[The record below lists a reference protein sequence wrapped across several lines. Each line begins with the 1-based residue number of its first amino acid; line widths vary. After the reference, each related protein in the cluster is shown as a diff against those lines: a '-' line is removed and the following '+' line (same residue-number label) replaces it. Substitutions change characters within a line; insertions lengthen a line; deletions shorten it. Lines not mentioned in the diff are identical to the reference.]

1 MGLGLGLSTASS
13 SYKSFTLADV
23 YSLALWLKNDTGIQE
38 STGTVVSWSDSSG
51 NSNDAVQGN
60 IDFRAVK
67 YDGGLDFEETEADH
81 YDLDNTI
88 TIGEN
93 EGFCFAIVLNQE
105 TDTSNTILSKEAN
118 DVIQI
123 SNSEIKIITNA
134 GGSAT
139 TSAVFDNNPFAA
151 SSGKMLVLV
160 NRTAGQSNVF
170 TFFKNGVQITPNTT
184 GSALEATGENPYG
197 FDLNLI
203 GARQNVGSYFDGVIY
218 ELAFW
223 NKSLTDVEI
232 ADVNGYLKEI
242 HGL

>member
-1 MGLGLGLSTASS
+1 MLGLGNSITSG
-13 SYKSFTLADV
+13 YTSFTLTDV
-23 YSLALWLKNDTGIQE
+23 YRLALWLKNDTGIQE
-38 STGTVVSWSDSSG
+38 STGTVVSWADSSG
-51 NSNDAVQGN
+51 NGNNAVQSD
-60 IDFRAVK
+60 ITLRAVK
-67 YDGGLDFEETEADH
+67 SDGGLDFEETESDH
-81 YDLDNTI
+81 YDLNDTI
-88 TIGEN
+88 AVGED

-105 TDTSNTILSKEAN
+105 TDTNNTIFSKETN

-123 SNSEIKIITNA
+123 SNSEIKVITNV

-160 NRTAGQSNVF
+160 NRTAGESNVF

-197 FDLNLI
+197 FDLNVI
-203 GARQNVGSYFDGVIY
+203 GVRPNVGSYFDGVIY

>member
-1 MGLGLGLSTASS
+1 MLGLGNSITSG
-13 SYKSFTLADV
+13 YTSFTLTDV
-23 YSLALWLKNDTGIQE
+23 YSLALWLKNNTGIQE
-38 STGTVVSWSDSSG
+38 STGTVVSWADSSG
-51 NSNDAVQGN
+51 NGNNAAQGD
-60 IDFRAVK
+60 ISLRAVK
-67 YDGGLDFEETEADH
+67 YDGGLDFEETESDH
-81 YDLDNTI
+81 YDLASAI
-88 TIGEN
+88 TVGED

-105 TDTSNTILSKEAN
+105 TDTNNTIFSKETN

-134 GGSAT
+134 GGNAT

-160 NRTAGQSNVF
+160 NRTAGESNVF
-170 TFFKNGVQITPNTT
+170 TFFKNGTQITPNTT

-197 FDLNLI
+197 FDLNVI
-203 GARQNVGSYFDGVIY
+203 GTRPNVGSYFDGVIY

-232 ADVNGYLKEI
+232 ADVNGYLQEI